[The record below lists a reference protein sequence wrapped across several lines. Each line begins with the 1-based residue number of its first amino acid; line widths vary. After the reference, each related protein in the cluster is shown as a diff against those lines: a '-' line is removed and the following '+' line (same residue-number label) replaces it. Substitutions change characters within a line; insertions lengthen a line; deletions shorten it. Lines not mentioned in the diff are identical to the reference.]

1 MNCSESASK
10 RSSGDRFGI
19 GYNAELGAPRLL
31 RPRPEGVPCHHRK
44 GLYLILIIIQLWRT
58 FLLTPFKLI
67 TVFLHEASHA
77 IACILTC
84 GTVEGM
90 EVHANEGGV
99 TQTRGGAYW
108 VILPAGYL
116 GSSFWGMIFI
126 LASTNLLTTRIAAG
140 CFAVALLIVLFV
152 AKNSAK
158 SKYSYV
164 YNFNYLTSF
173 IPLLKT
179 VDPSRTLRWFYCPL
193 RCSLGSPRIHKSSHP
208 SICHSL
214 HWYVIA
220 LLKSDLANFAG
231 VMNSLFSV
239 YDIYDDLISRRVNS
253 SDAEKF
259 AEVCPCPCNGAAWGD
274 LSLSHF
280 LVQPFILDLSYCLEL
295 IDRFSDLDGILLDI
309 VETGEHSFIPIISS
323 IALRVSFSSYSFRFL
338 IHLRPQVSI
347 YCET

>member
-214 HWYVIA
+214 HWYVMYPFPFYHTVIWC
-220 LLKSDLANFAG
+220 NEQF
-231 VMNSLFSV
+231 VFN
-239 YDIYDDLISRRVNS
+239 IYDDLISRRVNS

-259 AEVCPCPCNGAAWGD
+259 AEVCPCPCNGAAWG
-274 LSLSHF
+274 
-280 LVQPFILDLSYCLEL
+280 VIW
-295 IDRFSDLDGILLDI
+295 FSDLDGILLDI

>member
-152 AKNSAK
+152 AKNVSGDE
-158 SKYSYV
+158 
-164 YNFNYLTSF
+164 F
-173 IPLLKT
+173 LL
-179 VDPSRTLRWFYCPL
+179 VQLAICRCHILPWTLRGLCVGFIVLFAVVWVLQEFTKVRIL
-193 RCSLGSPRIHKSSHP
+193 R
-208 SICHSL
+208 
-214 HWYVIA
+214 YVILFIA

-259 AEVCPCPCNGAAWGD
+259 AEVCPCPCNGAAWG
-274 LSLSHF
+274 
-280 LVQPFILDLSYCLEL
+280 VIW
-295 IDRFSDLDGILLDI
+295 FSDLDGILLDI

>member
-152 AKNSAK
+152 AKNW
-158 SKYSYV
+158 
-164 YNFNYLTSF
+164 
-173 IPLLKT
+173 
-179 VDPSRTLRWFYCPL
+179 TLRGLCVGFIVLFAVVWVLQEFTKVRIL
-193 RCSLGSPRIHKSSHP
+193 R
-208 SICHSL
+208 
-214 HWYVIA
+214 YVILFIA

-259 AEVCPCPCNGAAWGD
+259 AEVCPCPCNGAAWG
-274 LSLSHF
+274 
-280 LVQPFILDLSYCLEL
+280 VIW
-295 IDRFSDLDGILLDI
+295 FSDLDGILLDI